1 MYLIFDTE
9 TTGLPRDYNA
19 PVTDLDNWP
28 RVVQLSWQLH
38 AANGKL
44 LSQHDYIIQPD
55 GFTIPFN
62 AEKVHGISTQRA
74 QQEGL
79 PLAEVLTNFNQD
91 LDRTSVVVG
100 HNVDFDINITAAEFI
115 RAGLSRSGDD
125 NPVLQSAKIDTKDA
139 STDFCRIPGGRGGKY
154 KWPTLSELHEKL
166 FGVRFDGA
174 HNSAYDVDATARC
187 FFGLIE
193 HRVIPPHTPEVAPE
207 DIRYERPNLEDAT
220 AIADP
225 SAIEQASAVPVPA
238 VPVQDIK
245 TAPFSHLH
253 VHSQFSI
260 LQSTIGLKELVATA
274 KAQNMPAVAVT
285 DFGSLFGAFKAVAE
299 GRRQGLR
306 VIIGCDVYMVAD
318 RHQKKFTK
326 DFRDHRTIQLLL
338 AKNQAGYHNLS
349 KLCSLGY
356 IEGYYG
362 GYPRVDKEL
371 IKRYA
376 SDLIATT
383 GSLSGEIPDLI
394 LNVGEHQAEE
404 AFQWWVDTFGDDFY
418 VELQRHGLPEENRV
432 NEIMLGFARK
442 YNVKVIATNN
452 AYYLNQEDASA
463 HDTLLCVKNGDCL
476 SVPKGRGRGYRFGFA
491 NDEYY
496 FKSEAEMKTL
506 FHDLPEA
513 ITNTYEIVEKTEELT
528 LERNI
533 LLPRFEIPEGFADQ
547 DDYLRHLSF
556 EGAKQRYPEITS
568 KLEDRLNLEL
578 KVIKDMGFPGY
589 FLIVQDFIN
598 AARRMGVAVGPGR
611 GSAAGSVV
619 AYCTGITNID
629 PILYDLLFERF
640 LNPERISM
648 PDIDIDF
655 DDDGRQAVIDYVVQK
670 YGQNQV
676 AQIVTFGTMAPRMA
690 IRDVARV
697 SELPLADAN
706 RLAKL
711 VPEKPGTT
719 FEQALIEV
727 PELKQ
732 IKQGNDKQAEVVT
745 LAHKLVGSV
754 RGTGI
759 HAAGV
764 IIAPDDLLEYM
775 PVKTDKDSDL
785 FITQFDGSV
794 VESAGMLKMDFLG
807 LKTLTIIKTAL
818 DNIKRNHG
826 IDIDIDKIPLNDEK
840 TFRLYQ
846 RGDTIGTF
854 QFESEGM
861 RQWLQKLKPTDI
873 EDLIAMNA
881 LYRPGPMQFIPNFID
896 RKHGREKIEYPH
908 ELLQPILKNSYGI
921 CLTGDTRVFD
931 AETGTPYRLDEL
943 RNRAG
948 DFTIQGMDAEGQPTT
963 ARVTHW
969 LDNGTHPVFR
979 LTLRNGAKIKATANH
994 LFYTDHGWKPLAS
1007 LEVGSYIGT
1016 PPKLLAPTQI
1026 NHYSRCRLRV
1036 LAFLIAD
1043 GSLASG
1049 TSVDFVNH
1057 DPQLINAYTEALRT
1071 FTDVQPV
1078 VVEQVRNV
1086 KRIGVRSNRN
1096 RRATTSLLTW
1106 MRELGLK
1113 QPATQRR
1120 HPCGVRSHEKTI
1132 PSFVYGLANEDIA
1145 YFLAGLWDCDGYVGK
1160 KLCHYKTISA
1170 QLAADVQTL
1179 LLRLGIPSVIYR
1191 APYQNSIRTDQTSY
1205 QVTTYE
1211 LNSFAAIVQPFMV
1224 SHKGQLSV
1232 TGDALR
1238 KNSIERQ
1245 PFLEEVKEVTGL
1257 SARGLMKAYGIDRQ
1271 HFQRKT
1277 PRISTTIVEALIKQ
1291 VALPH
1296 TKKFLPINWQEIV
1309 SIEACGSEPVYDLT
1323 VEGIHNFVANN
1334 VIVHNCI
1341 YQEQIMQTAQ
1351 ILGGYSLGG
1360 ADLLRRAM
1368 GKKKIE
1374 EMNKQRV
1381 VFVQGAKEKH
1391 GIDKAK
1397 AEEVFSIMEKFA
1409 QYGFNRS
1416 HSAAY
1421 SVVAY
1426 QTGYLKANYPAEY
1439 MAAVLTHN
1447 MSNSDKV
1454 TLFMD
1459 ECKQQRIRV
1468 LGPDVN
1474 ESSFF
1479 FGVNAQGQIRFGLG
1493 AIKGAGESA
1502 VTSIIE
1508 ERENGGAYLNIFDF
1522 VKRSNLRAVNKK
1534 TMESMAM
1541 AGAFDCFSDLHRRQ
1555 YLYTPPGDMN
1565 LLEKAV
1571 RYAATL
1577 QHEEQAAQVSLF
1589 GGPQGLEIP
1598 LPRVEDCEPYS
1609 EIEKLR
1615 IEKEVTGFYI
1625 SGHPLDQFRLE
1636 IENFCTCTVDKV
1648 NNYQN
1653 QEIAVAGIVSKSI
1666 ERQRHDGK
1674 PFGLITI
1681 EDYQTSLDMALFGEE
1696 YLSNRHRLSVGQ
1708 FVFVKGRVEERYN
1721 RPGVWEL
1728 RPSTVQLL
1736 SELRE
1741 KMTRGIRIT
1750 LPAARLDAAL
1760 IHRLEELTHAF
1771 PGTCALKVC
1780 LQDEQENIAVELL
1793 SRRYKI
1799 NPDNQLFDALD
1810 QLKDVS
1816 YCLATG

>member
-44 LSQHDYIIQPD
+44 LSQHDYIIQPE

-74 QQEGL
+74 LDEGL
-79 PLAEVLTNFNQD
+79 PLAEVLTTFGND
-91 LDRTSVVVG
+91 LARANVVVG

-115 RAGLSRSGDD
+115 RAGLSQSGDD
-125 NPVLQSAKIDTKDA
+125 NPVLQSPKIDTKDA
-139 STDFCRIPGGRGGKY
+139 STDFCKIPGGRGGRY

-166 FGVRFDGA
+166 FGARFDGA

-193 HRVIPPHTPEVAPE
+193 HRVIPPYTPEVALA

-225 SAIEQASAVPVPA
+225 ATIEQVPDVPASATS
-238 VPVQDIK
+238 VQDIK

-260 LQSTIGLKELVATA
+260 LQSTIGLKELIATA

-299 GRRQGLR
+299 GRRQGVR

-338 AKNQAGYHNLS
+338 AKNQAGYRNLS

-356 IEGYYG
+356 IDGSYG
-362 GYPRVDKEL
+362 GYPRVDKDL
-371 IKRYA
+371 VKQYA
-376 SDLIATT
+376 DNLIATT

-432 NEIMLGFARK
+432 NDIMLGFAQK
-442 YNVKVIATNN
+442 YGVKVIATNN
-452 AYYLNQEDASA
+452 AYYLNKEDASA
-463 HDTLLCVKNGDCL
+463 HDTLLCVKNGDL
-476 SVPKGRGRGYRFGFA
+476 QSVPKGRGRGFRFGFA

-496 FKSEAEMKTL
+496 FKSEAEMKAL

-513 ITNTYEIVEKTEELT
+513 ITNTFEIVEKTEELT
-528 LERNI
+528 LERDI
-533 LLPRFEIPEGFADQ
+533 LLPRFEIPAGFADQ

-556 EGAKQRYPEITS
+556 EGAKTRYPEMTS
-568 KLEDRLNLEL
+568 ELEDRLNLEL
-578 KVIKDMGFPGY
+578 KVIQDMGFPGY

-598 AARRMGVAVGPGR
+598 AARRMGVSVGPGR

-655 DDDGRQAVIDYVVQK
+655 DDEGRQAVIDYVVQK

-719 FEQALIEV
+719 FEQALADV

-732 IKQGNDKQAEVVT
+732 IKHGTDKQAEVVT

-754 RGTGI
+754 RGAGI

-764 IIAPDDLLEYM
+764 IIAPDDLLEYI
-775 PVKTDKDSDL
+775 PVKTDKDSEL

-818 DNIKRNHG
+818 DNIKRNHN
-826 IDIDIDKIPLNDEK
+826 IDINIDKIPLDDET

-846 RGDTIGTF
+846 RGDTVGTF

-861 RQWLQKLKPTDI
+861 RQWMQKLKPTDI

-896 RKHGREKIEYPH
+896 RKHGTEVVEYPH
-908 ELLQPILKNSYGI
+908 PLLEPILRNTHGI
-921 CLTGDTRVFD
+921 
-931 AETGTPYRLDEL
+931 
-943 RNRAG
+943 
-948 DFTIQGMDAEGQPTT
+948 
-963 ARVTHW
+963 
-969 LDNGTHPVFR
+969 
-979 LTLRNGAKIKATANH
+979 
-994 LFYTDHGWKPLAS
+994 
-1007 LEVGSYIGT
+1007 
-1016 PPKLLAPTQI
+1016 
-1026 NHYSRCRLRV
+1026 
-1036 LAFLIAD
+1036 
-1043 GSLASG
+1043 
-1049 TSVDFVNH
+1049 
-1057 DPQLINAYTEALRT
+1057 
-1071 FTDVQPV
+1071 
-1078 VVEQVRNV
+1078 
-1086 KRIGVRSNRN
+1086 
-1096 RRATTSLLTW
+1096 
-1106 MRELGLK
+1106 
-1113 QPATQRR
+1113 
-1120 HPCGVRSHEKTI
+1120 
-1132 PSFVYGLANEDIA
+1132 
-1145 YFLAGLWDCDGYVGK
+1145 
-1160 KLCHYKTISA
+1160 
-1170 QLAADVQTL
+1170 
-1179 LLRLGIPSVIYR
+1179 
-1191 APYQNSIRTDQTSY
+1191 
-1205 QVTTYE
+1205 
-1211 LNSFAAIVQPFMV
+1211 MV
-1224 SHKGQLSV
+1224 
-1232 TGDALR
+1232 
-1238 KNSIERQ
+1238 
-1245 PFLEEVKEVTGL
+1245 
-1257 SARGLMKAYGIDRQ
+1257 
-1271 HFQRKT
+1271 
-1277 PRISTTIVEALIKQ
+1277 
-1291 VALPH
+1291 
-1296 TKKFLPINWQEIV
+1296 
-1309 SIEACGSEPVYDLT
+1309 
-1323 VEGIHNFVANN
+1323 
-1334 VIVHNCI
+1334 

-1351 ILGGYSLGG
+1351 IMGGYSLGG

-1374 EMNKQRV
+1374 EMNKQRA

-1391 GIDKAK
+1391 GIDQAK

-1447 MSNSDKV
+1447 MNNSDKV

-1468 LGPDVN
+1468 LGPDAN

-1479 FGVNAQGQIRFGLG
+1479 FGVNAAGQIRFGLG

-1502 VTSIIE
+1502 IASIIE
-1508 ERENGGAYLNIFDF
+1508 ERASGGAYLNIFDF

-1534 TMESMAM
+1534 TLESMAM

-1555 YLYTPPGDMN
+1555 YLYTAPGEMN
-1565 LLEKAV
+1565 LLEKAA

-1577 QHEEQAAQVSLF
+1577 QYEEQAAQVSLF

-1625 SGHPLDQFRLE
+1625 SGHPLDQYRLE
-1636 IENFCTCTVDKV
+1636 IDNFCTCTVDKV
-1648 NNYQN
+1648 NNYRN
-1653 QEIAVAGIVSKSI
+1653 QEIAVAGIVTKSL
-1666 ERQRHDGK
+1666 ERQMRNGK

-1681 EDYQTSLDMALFGEE
+1681 EDFQTSLDMALFGED
-1696 YLSNRHRLSVGQ
+1696 YLSNRHRLSIGE
-1708 FVFVKGRVEERYN
+1708 FVYVKGRVEERYN
-1721 RPGVWEL
+1721 RPDVWEL
-1728 RPSTVQLL
+1728 QPSQVQLL

-1771 PGTCALKVC
+1771 PGTCTLKVC
-1780 LQDEQENIAVELL
+1780 LQDEPENIAVELL

-1799 NPDNQLFDALD
+1799 NPDNRLFDQLD
-1810 QLKDVS
+1810 ELKDVS
-1816 YCLATG
+1816 YGLAT

>member
-38 AANGKL
+38 TANGKL
-44 LSQHDYIIQPD
+44 LSAQDHIIQPE

-62 AEKVHGISTQRA
+62 AEKVHGISTKRA
-74 QQEGL
+74 QEEGL
-79 PLAEVLTNFNQD
+79 PLAEVLTKFNKD
-91 LDRTSVVVG
+91 LSRTEVIVG
-100 HNVDFDINITAAEFI
+100 HNIDFDINITAAEFI
-115 RAGLSRSGDD
+115 RANID
-125 NPVLQSAKIDTKDA
+125 NSLLQTQKVDTKDA
-139 STDFCRIPGGRGGKY
+139 STDFCKIPGGRGGKY

-187 FFGLIE
+187 FFGLVQ
-193 HRVIPPHTPEVAPE
+193 HRVIPPHTPEVAVE
-207 DIRYERPNLEDAT
+207 DIHYERPNLEEAT
-220 AIADP
+220 QIVDT
-225 SAIEQASAVPVPA
+225 SAIQQGPALPVTDI
-238 VPVQDIK
+238 PVQDIK

-260 LQSTIGLKELVATA
+260 LQSTVDLKGLIATA
-274 KAQNMPAVAVT
+274 KAQNMPAVAIT

-299 GRRQGLR
+299 GKRQGMK

-326 DFRDHRTIQLLL
+326 DFRDQRNIQLLL
-338 AKNQAGYHNLS
+338 AKNQAGYQNLS

-371 IKRYA
+371 IKKYA
-376 SDLIATT
+376 ANLIATT

-404 AFQWWVDTFGDDFY
+404 AFQWWADTFGDDFY
-418 VELQRHGLPEENRV
+418 VELQRHGLEEENRV

-442 YNVKVIATNN
+442 YGVKVIATNN
-452 AYYLNQEDASA
+452 VYYLEKEDASA
-463 HDTLLCVKNGDCL
+463 HDTLLCVKNGDL
-476 SVPKGRGRGYRFGFA
+476 QSMPKGRGRGYRFGFA

-496 FKSEAEMKTL
+496 FKSEQEMKAL
-506 FHDLPEA
+506 FPDLPEA
-513 ITNTYEIVEKTEELT
+513 ITNTHEIVEKTEALT
-528 LERNI
+528 LERDI
-533 LLPRFEIPEGFADQ
+533 LLPRFEIPTGFQNQ

-556 EGAKQRYPEITS
+556 EGAKKRYTTITPE
-568 KLEDRLNLEL
+568 LEDRLNLEL
-578 KVIKDMGFPGY
+578 KVIQDMGFPGY

-598 AARRMGVAVGPGR
+598 AAREMGVAVGPGR

-676 AQIVTFGTMAPRMA
+676 AQIVTFGTMAPRMS

-719 FEQALIEV
+719 FEQALAEV

-732 IKQGNDKQAEVVT
+732 IKHGHNKQAEVVT

-764 IIAPDDLLEYM
+764 IIAPDNLLEYI

-818 DNIKRNHG
+818 ENIRRNHD
-826 IDIDIDKIPLNDEK
+826 IEIDIDKIPLNDEK

-846 RGDTIGTF
+846 RGDTVGTF

-896 RKHGREKIEYPH
+896 RKHGQEKVEYPH
-908 ELLQPILKNSYGI
+908 PLLEPILKNTYGI
-921 CLTGDTRVFD
+921 
-931 AETGTPYRLDEL
+931 
-943 RNRAG
+943 
-948 DFTIQGMDAEGQPTT
+948 
-963 ARVTHW
+963 
-969 LDNGTHPVFR
+969 
-979 LTLRNGAKIKATANH
+979 
-994 LFYTDHGWKPLAS
+994 
-1007 LEVGSYIGT
+1007 
-1016 PPKLLAPTQI
+1016 
-1026 NHYSRCRLRV
+1026 
-1036 LAFLIAD
+1036 
-1043 GSLASG
+1043 
-1049 TSVDFVNH
+1049 
-1057 DPQLINAYTEALRT
+1057 
-1071 FTDVQPV
+1071 
-1078 VVEQVRNV
+1078 
-1086 KRIGVRSNRN
+1086 
-1096 RRATTSLLTW
+1096 
-1106 MRELGLK
+1106 
-1113 QPATQRR
+1113 
-1120 HPCGVRSHEKTI
+1120 
-1132 PSFVYGLANEDIA
+1132 
-1145 YFLAGLWDCDGYVGK
+1145 
-1160 KLCHYKTISA
+1160 
-1170 QLAADVQTL
+1170 
-1179 LLRLGIPSVIYR
+1179 
-1191 APYQNSIRTDQTSY
+1191 
-1205 QVTTYE
+1205 
-1211 LNSFAAIVQPFMV
+1211 MV
-1224 SHKGQLSV
+1224 
-1232 TGDALR
+1232 
-1238 KNSIERQ
+1238 
-1245 PFLEEVKEVTGL
+1245 
-1257 SARGLMKAYGIDRQ
+1257 
-1271 HFQRKT
+1271 
-1277 PRISTTIVEALIKQ
+1277 
-1291 VALPH
+1291 
-1296 TKKFLPINWQEIV
+1296 
-1309 SIEACGSEPVYDLT
+1309 
-1323 VEGIHNFVANN
+1323 
-1334 VIVHNCI
+1334 
-1341 YQEQIMQTAQ
+1341 YQEQIMQAAQ
-1351 ILGGYSLGG
+1351 VLGGYSLGG

-1368 GKKKIE
+1368 GKKKVE
-1374 EMNKQRV
+1374 EMNKQRAI
-1381 VFVQGAKEKH
+1381 FVKGAKEKH
-1391 GIDKAK
+1391 GIDKPK

-1426 QTGYLKANYPAEY
+1426 QTGFLKANYPAEY

-1459 ECKQQRIRV
+1459 ECKQQRIKV

-1474 ESSFF
+1474 ESSYFF
-1479 FGVNAQGQIRFGLG
+1479 SVNAEGQIRFGLG

-1508 ERENGGAYLNIFDF
+1508 ERESGGAYLDIFDF

-1534 TMESMAM
+1534 TLESMAM
-1541 AGAFDCFSDLHRRQ
+1541 AGAFDCFEQLHRRQ

-1565 LLEKAV
+1565 LLEKAA
-1571 RYAATL
+1571 RYAVTL
-1577 QHEEQAAQVSLF
+1577 QQEEQAAQVSLF
-1589 GGPQGLEIP
+1589 GGPQGLEVP
-1598 LPRVEDCEPYS
+1598 LPKVEDCEPYS
-1609 EIEKLR
+1609 EIEKLK

-1636 IENFCTCTVDKV
+1636 IDNFCTCTVDKV
-1648 NNYQN
+1648 PHYQN
-1653 QEIAVAGIVSKSI
+1653 QEIAVAGIVTKSI
-1666 ERQRHDGK
+1666 ERQMRDGK

-1681 EDYQTSLDMALFGEE
+1681 EDFQTSLDMALFGEE
-1696 YLSNRHRLSVGQ
+1696 YLSNRHRLSMGE
-1708 FVFVKGRVEERYN
+1708 FVYVKGRVEERYN

-1741 KMTRGIRIT
+1741 KMTRGIRINI
-1750 LPAARLDAAL
+1750 PVARLNAEL
-1760 IHRLEELTHAF
+1760 INRLEELTHAY

-1780 LQDEQENIAVELL
+1780 VQDEQENIAVELL
-1793 SRRYKI
+1793 SRKYKI
-1799 NPDNQLFDALD
+1799 NPDNLLFDQLD
-1810 QLKDVS
+1810 GLEDIT
-1816 YCLATG
+1816 YGLAVG

>member
-38 AANGKL
+38 AADGKL
-44 LSQHDYIIQPD
+44 LSQHDYIIQPE

-62 AEKVHGISTQRA
+62 AERVHGISTQRA
-74 QQEGL
+74 QEEGL
-79 PLAEVLTNFNQD
+79 PLAEVLTKFNAD
-91 LDRTSVVVG
+91 LSRTESDRRPVVVG

-115 RAGLSRSGDD
+115 RAGLSQSGED
-125 NPVLQSAKIDTKDA
+125 NPVLQSPKIDTKDA
-139 STDFCRIPGGRGGKY
+139 STDFCKIPGGRGGKY

-193 HRVIPPHTPEVAPE
+193 HRVIPPFTPDVALA
-207 DIRYERPNLEDAT
+207 DIHYERPNLEDAT

-225 SAIEQASAVPVPA
+225 SAIEQATAVPTPD

-260 LQSTIGLKELVATA
+260 LQSTINLKELIANA
-274 KAQNMPAVAVT
+274 KEQNMPAVAVT

-299 GRRQGLR
+299 GRRQGIK

-338 AKNQAGYHNLS
+338 AKNQAGYQNLA

-356 IEGYYG
+356 IEGSYG

-371 IKRYA
+371 IKQYA
-376 SDLIATT
+376 ADLIATT

-404 AFQWWVDTFGDDFY
+404 AFQWWADTFGDDFY

-442 YNVKVIATNN
+442 YGVKVIATNN
-452 AYYLNQEDASA
+452 AYYLKKDDASA
-463 HDTLLCVKNGDCL
+463 HDTLLCVKNGDL
-476 SVPKGRGRGYRFGFA
+476 QSMPKGRGRGFRFGFA

-496 FKSEAEMKTL
+496 FKSEAEMKAL

-513 ITNTYEIVEKTEELT
+513 ITNTHEIVEKTEELI
-528 LERNI
+528 LERDI

-568 KLEDRLNLEL
+568 EIEDRLNLEL

-598 AARRMGVAVGPGR
+598 AARRMGVSVGPGR

-655 DDDGRQAVIDYVVQK
+655 DDEGRQAVIDYVVQK

-719 FEQALIEV
+719 FEQALAEV

-732 IKQGNDKQAEVVT
+732 IKHGNDKQAEVVT

-754 RGTGI
+754 RGAGI

-764 IIAPDDLLEYM
+764 IIAPDDLLEYI
-775 PVKTDKDSDL
+775 PVKTDKDSEL

-826 IDIDIDKIPLNDEK
+826 IDIDIDKIPLDDET

-846 RGDTIGTF
+846 RGDTVGTF

-896 RKHGREKIEYPH
+896 RKHGKETIEYPH
-908 ELLQPILKNSYGI
+908 PLLEKILKNSYGI
-921 CLTGDTRVFD
+921 MVF
-931 AETGTPYRLDEL
+931 
-943 RNRAG
+943 
-948 DFTIQGMDAEGQPTT
+948 
-963 ARVTHW
+963 
-969 LDNGTHPVFR
+969 
-979 LTLRNGAKIKATANH
+979 
-994 LFYTDHGWKPLAS
+994 
-1007 LEVGSYIGT
+1007 
-1016 PPKLLAPTQI
+1016 
-1026 NHYSRCRLRV
+1026 
-1036 LAFLIAD
+1036 
-1043 GSLASG
+1043 
-1049 TSVDFVNH
+1049 
-1057 DPQLINAYTEALRT
+1057 
-1071 FTDVQPV
+1071 
-1078 VVEQVRNV
+1078 
-1086 KRIGVRSNRN
+1086 
-1096 RRATTSLLTW
+1096 
-1106 MRELGLK
+1106 
-1113 QPATQRR
+1113 
-1120 HPCGVRSHEKTI
+1120 
-1132 PSFVYGLANEDIA
+1132 
-1145 YFLAGLWDCDGYVGK
+1145 
-1160 KLCHYKTISA
+1160 
-1170 QLAADVQTL
+1170 
-1179 LLRLGIPSVIYR
+1179 
-1191 APYQNSIRTDQTSY
+1191 
-1205 QVTTYE
+1205 
-1211 LNSFAAIVQPFMV
+1211 
-1224 SHKGQLSV
+1224 
-1232 TGDALR
+1232 
-1238 KNSIERQ
+1238 
-1245 PFLEEVKEVTGL
+1245 
-1257 SARGLMKAYGIDRQ
+1257 
-1271 HFQRKT
+1271 
-1277 PRISTTIVEALIKQ
+1277 
-1291 VALPH
+1291 
-1296 TKKFLPINWQEIV
+1296 
-1309 SIEACGSEPVYDLT
+1309 
-1323 VEGIHNFVANN
+1323 
-1334 VIVHNCI
+1334 
-1341 YQEQIMQTAQ
+1341 QEQIMQTAQ

-1381 VFVQGAKEKH
+1381 VFVKGAKEKH
-1391 GIDKAK
+1391 GIDKVK

-1459 ECKQQRIRV
+1459 ECKQQRIKV
-1468 LGPDVN
+1468 LGPDAN

-1479 FGVNAQGQIRFGLG
+1479 FGVNAEGQIRFGLG

-1502 VTSIIE
+1502 IASIIE
-1508 ERENGGAYLNIFDF
+1508 ERESGGAYLNIFDF

-1534 TMESMAM
+1534 TLESMAM
-1541 AGAFDCFSDLHRRQ
+1541 AGAFDCFNDLHRRQ
-1555 YLYTPPGDMN
+1555 YLYAPSGEMN
-1565 LLEKAV
+1565 LLEKAA

-1589 GGPQGLEIP
+1589 GGPQGLEMP
-1598 LPRVEDCEPYS
+1598 LPRAEECEPYS

-1625 SGHPLDQFRLE
+1625 SGHPLDQYKLE
-1636 IENFCTCTVDKV
+1636 IDNFCTCTVDKV
-1648 NNYQN
+1648 NNYRN
-1653 QEIAVAGIVSKSI
+1653 QEIAVAGIVTKSL
-1666 ERQRHDGK
+1666 ERQMRNGK

-1681 EDYQTSLDMALFGEE
+1681 EDFQTSLDMALFGED
-1696 YLSNRHRLSVGQ
+1696 YLSNRHRLSVGE
-1708 FVFVKGRVEERYN
+1708 FVYVKGRVEERYN
-1721 RPGVWEL
+1721 RPDVWEL
-1728 RPSTVQLL
+1728 QPSQVQLL

-1771 PGTCALKVC
+1771 PGTCTLKVC

-1799 NPDNQLFDALD
+1799 NPDNRLFDQLAE
-1810 QLKDVS
+1810 LKDVS
-1816 YCLATG
+1816 YGLATG

>member
-38 AANGKL
+38 AADGKL
-44 LSQHDYIIQPD
+44 LSQQDYIIQPE

-62 AEKVHGISTQRA
+62 AEKVHGISTKRA
-74 QQEGL
+74 QEEGL
-79 PLAEVLTNFNQD
+79 PLVDVLTKFNQD
-91 LDRTSVVVG
+91 LDHTESGRRPVVVG

-115 RAGLSRSGDD
+115 RAGLSQSGAD
-125 NPVLQSAKIDTKDA
+125 NPIAQSPKIDTKDA
-139 STDFCRIPGGRGGKY
+139 STDFCKIPGGRGGRY

-193 HRVIPPHTPEVAPE
+193 HRVIPPHTPEVAVE
-207 DIRYERPNLEDAT
+207 DIHYERPNLEDAT
-220 AIADP
+220 QIVDTTTV
-225 SAIEQASAVPVPA
+225 EQRPVVPVPDG
-238 VPVQDIK
+238 PVQDIK

-260 LQSTIGLKELVATA
+260 LQSTISLKELVAAA

-285 DFGSLFGAFKAVAE
+285 DFGSLFGAFKVVAE
-299 GRRQGLR
+299 GRRQGVK
-306 VIIGCDVYMVAD
+306 VIVGCDVYMVAD

-326 DFRDHRTIQLLL
+326 DFRDRRTIQLLL
-338 AKNQAGYHNLS
+338 AKNQAGYQNLS

-356 IEGYYG
+356 IEGSYG

-371 IKRYA
+371 IQQYA
-376 SDLIATT
+376 GNLIATT

-394 LNVGEHQAEE
+394 LNTGEHQAEE

-442 YNVKVIATNN
+442 YGVKVIATNN
-452 AYYLNQEDASA
+452 AYYLKKEDADA
-463 HDTLLCVKNGDCL
+463 HDTLLCVKNGDMQ
-476 SVPKGRGRGYRFGFA
+476 SMPKGRGRGYRFGFA

-496 FKSEAEMKTL
+496 FKSEKEMKAL
-506 FHDLPEA
+506 FSDLPEA
-513 ITNTYEIVEKTEELT
+513 ITNTHEIVAKTEELT
-528 LERNI
+528 LERDI
-533 LLPRFEIPEGFADQ
+533 LLPRFEIPATFQDQ
-547 DDYLRHLSF
+547 DDYLRHLSY
-556 EGAKQRYPEITS
+556 EGAKTRYPEITPE
-568 KLEDRLNLEL
+568 LQDRLDLEL

-598 AARRMGVAVGPGR
+598 AAREMGVAVGPGR

-655 DDDGRQAVIDYVVQK
+655 DDDGRQAVIDYVVNK
-670 YGQNQV
+670 YGRNQV
-676 AQIVTFGTMAPRMA
+676 AQIVTFGTMAPRMS

-706 RLAKL
+706 RIAKL

-719 FEQALIEV
+719 FEQALAEV

-732 IKQGNDKQAEVVT
+732 IKHGNDKQAEVVT
-745 LAHKLVGSV
+745 LAHQLVGSV

-764 IIAPDDLLEYM
+764 IIAPDDLLEYI

-826 IDIDIDKIPLNDEK
+826 VDIDIDKIPLDDEK

-846 RGDTIGTF
+846 RGDTVGTF

-896 RKHGREKIEYPH
+896 RKHGKETIEYPH
-908 ELLQPILKNSYGI
+908 ELLKPILKNTNGI
-921 CLTGDTRVFD
+921 
-931 AETGTPYRLDEL
+931 
-943 RNRAG
+943 
-948 DFTIQGMDAEGQPTT
+948 
-963 ARVTHW
+963 
-969 LDNGTHPVFR
+969 
-979 LTLRNGAKIKATANH
+979 
-994 LFYTDHGWKPLAS
+994 
-1007 LEVGSYIGT
+1007 
-1016 PPKLLAPTQI
+1016 
-1026 NHYSRCRLRV
+1026 
-1036 LAFLIAD
+1036 
-1043 GSLASG
+1043 
-1049 TSVDFVNH
+1049 
-1057 DPQLINAYTEALRT
+1057 
-1071 FTDVQPV
+1071 
-1078 VVEQVRNV
+1078 
-1086 KRIGVRSNRN
+1086 
-1096 RRATTSLLTW
+1096 
-1106 MRELGLK
+1106 
-1113 QPATQRR
+1113 
-1120 HPCGVRSHEKTI
+1120 
-1132 PSFVYGLANEDIA
+1132 
-1145 YFLAGLWDCDGYVGK
+1145 
-1160 KLCHYKTISA
+1160 
-1170 QLAADVQTL
+1170 
-1179 LLRLGIPSVIYR
+1179 
-1191 APYQNSIRTDQTSY
+1191 
-1205 QVTTYE
+1205 
-1211 LNSFAAIVQPFMV
+1211 MV
-1224 SHKGQLSV
+1224 
-1232 TGDALR
+1232 
-1238 KNSIERQ
+1238 
-1245 PFLEEVKEVTGL
+1245 
-1257 SARGLMKAYGIDRQ
+1257 
-1271 HFQRKT
+1271 
-1277 PRISTTIVEALIKQ
+1277 
-1291 VALPH
+1291 
-1296 TKKFLPINWQEIV
+1296 
-1309 SIEACGSEPVYDLT
+1309 
-1323 VEGIHNFVANN
+1323 
-1334 VIVHNCI
+1334 

-1447 MSNSDKV
+1447 MNNSDKV

-1468 LGPDVN
+1468 LGPDAN

-1479 FGVNAQGQIRFGLG
+1479 FGVNAEGQIRFGLG

-1508 ERENGGAYLNIFDF
+1508 ERESGGAYLDIFDF
-1522 VKRSNLRAVNKK
+1522 VKRSNLRAINKK

-1541 AGAFDCFSDLHRRQ
+1541 AGAFDCFDQLHRRQ
-1555 YLYTPPGDMN
+1555 YLYTTPGEMN
-1565 LLEKAV
+1565 LLEKAA
-1571 RYAATL
+1571 RYAVTL
-1577 QHEEQAAQVSLF
+1577 QQEEQAAQVSLF
-1589 GGPQGLEIP
+1589 GGPQGLEVP
-1598 LPRVEDCEPYS
+1598 LPRVEECEPYS
-1609 EIEKLR
+1609 EIEKLK

-1625 SGHPLDQFRLE
+1625 SGHPLDQYKLE
-1636 IENFCTCTVDKV
+1636 IDNFCTCTVDKV
-1648 NNYQN
+1648 NNYRN
-1653 QEIAVAGIVSKSI
+1653 QEIAVAGIVTKSL
-1666 ERQRHDGK
+1666 ERQMRNGK

-1681 EDYQTSLDMALFGEE
+1681 EDFQTSLDMALFGED
-1696 YLSNRHRLSVGQ
+1696 YLSNRHRLSIGE
-1708 FVFVKGRVEERYN
+1708 FVYVKGRVEERYN
-1721 RPGVWEL
+1721 RPDVWEL
-1728 RPSTVQLL
+1728 QPSQVQLL

-1741 KMTRGIRIT
+1741 KMTRGIRINVPVAQLT
-1750 LPAARLDAAL
+1750 EAL
-1760 IHRLEELTHAF
+1760 INRLEELTHSH

-1780 LQDEQENIAVELL
+1780 VQDEQENIAVELL
-1793 SRRYKI
+1793 SRKYKI
-1799 NPDNQLFDALD
+1799 NPDNLLFDKLD
-1810 QLKDVS
+1810 ELEHIT
-1816 YCLATG
+1816 YGLAAG

>member
-44 LSQHDYIIQPD
+44 LSQHDYIIQPE

-74 QQEGL
+74 QEEGL
-79 PLAEVLTNFNQD
+79 PLAEVLTAFRQD
-91 LDRTSVVVG
+91 LARTQTVVG

-115 RAGLSRSGDD
+115 RAGLCQSGDD
-125 NPVLQSAKIDTKDA
+125 NPVLQSPKIDTKDA

-193 HRVIPPHTPEVAPE
+193 HRVIPPFAPEVAIE
-207 DIRYERPNLEDAT
+207 DIHYERPNLEDVTAT
-220 AIADP
+220 ADP
-225 SAIEQASAVPVPA
+225 SAIEQVPTVPA
-238 VPVQDIK
+238 SDIPVQDIK

-260 LQSTIGLKELVATA
+260 LQSTISLKELIAAA

-299 GRRQGLR
+299 GRRQGVK
-306 VIIGCDVYMVAD
+306 VIIGCDVSMVAD

-338 AKNQAGYHNLS
+338 AKNQAGYQNLS

-404 AFQWWVDTFGDDFY
+404 AFQWWVDTFGNDFY

-432 NEIMLGFARK
+432 NEIILGFAQK
-442 YNVKVIATNN
+442 YNVKVVATNN

-568 KLEDRLNLEL
+568 ELEDRLNLEL

-655 DDDGRQAVIDYVVQK
+655 DDEGRQAVIDYVVQK

-719 FEQALIEV
+719 FEQALAEV

-732 IKQGNDKQAEVVT
+732 IKHGNDKQAEVVT

-754 RGTGI
+754 RGAGI

-764 IIAPDDLLEYM
+764 IIAPDDLLEYI

-846 RGDTIGTF
+846 RGDTVGTF

-896 RKHGREKIEYPH
+896 RKHGTERVEYPH
-908 ELLQPILKNSYGI
+908 ELLQPILKNTYGI
-921 CLTGDTRVFD
+921 LV
-931 AETGTPYRLDEL
+931 
-943 RNRAG
+943 
-948 DFTIQGMDAEGQPTT
+948 
-963 ARVTHW
+963 
-969 LDNGTHPVFR
+969 
-979 LTLRNGAKIKATANH
+979 
-994 LFYTDHGWKPLAS
+994 
-1007 LEVGSYIGT
+1007 
-1016 PPKLLAPTQI
+1016 
-1026 NHYSRCRLRV
+1026 
-1036 LAFLIAD
+1036 
-1043 GSLASG
+1043 
-1049 TSVDFVNH
+1049 
-1057 DPQLINAYTEALRT
+1057 
-1071 FTDVQPV
+1071 
-1078 VVEQVRNV
+1078 
-1086 KRIGVRSNRN
+1086 
-1096 RRATTSLLTW
+1096 
-1106 MRELGLK
+1106 
-1113 QPATQRR
+1113 
-1120 HPCGVRSHEKTI
+1120 
-1132 PSFVYGLANEDIA
+1132 
-1145 YFLAGLWDCDGYVGK
+1145 
-1160 KLCHYKTISA
+1160 
-1170 QLAADVQTL
+1170 
-1179 LLRLGIPSVIYR
+1179 
-1191 APYQNSIRTDQTSY
+1191 
-1205 QVTTYE
+1205 
-1211 LNSFAAIVQPFMV
+1211 
-1224 SHKGQLSV
+1224 
-1232 TGDALR
+1232 
-1238 KNSIERQ
+1238 
-1245 PFLEEVKEVTGL
+1245 
-1257 SARGLMKAYGIDRQ
+1257 
-1271 HFQRKT
+1271 
-1277 PRISTTIVEALIKQ
+1277 
-1291 VALPH
+1291 
-1296 TKKFLPINWQEIV
+1296 
-1309 SIEACGSEPVYDLT
+1309 
-1323 VEGIHNFVANN
+1323 
-1334 VIVHNCI
+1334 

-1391 GIDKAK
+1391 GIEKAK

-1508 ERENGGAYLNIFDF
+1508 ERESGGAYLNIFDF

-1534 TMESMAM
+1534 TLESMAM
-1541 AGAFDCFSDLHRRQ
+1541 AGSFDCFSDLHRRQ

-1565 LLEKAV
+1565 LLEKAA

-1674 PFGLITI
+1674 PFGLVTI

-1708 FVFVKGRVEERYN
+1708 FVYVKGRVEERYN

-1728 RPSTVQLL
+1728 RPNTVQLL

-1750 LPAARLDAAL
+1750 LPAACLDASL

-1771 PGTCALKVC
+1771 PGTCTLKVC

-1799 NPDNQLFDALD
+1799 NPDNQLFDQLD
-1810 QLKDVS
+1810 ELKDVT
-1816 YCLATG
+1816 YGLAMG